1 VDYRP
6 SEPHGRIISSDP
18 HLVLRADEDGVG
30 FVQCDDGVLVV
41 PLDEDGNV
49 LLAVERSAALNRD
62 VLVLAGGMVE
72 PDEPLELTADRELQE
87 ELGWHADELI
97 YLGELHPFKY
107 LASRQFVFLA
117 RGLTP
122 RRRAGDERHPIG
134 VRRVPLASFASLCAA
149 GELHDAPTI
158 AALCLVQHFLGAQQA
173 ATPRGAQGART
184 GTVPAHHLK

>member
-6 SEPHGRIISSDP
+6 SKPHGRIIRSDP
-18 HLVLRADEDGVG
+18 YLVLRADEDGVG
-30 FVQCDDGVLVV
+30 FVQCGDGVLVV
-41 PLDEDGNV
+41 PVDEDGNV
-49 LLAVERSAALNRD
+49 LLAVERSAALNREA
-62 VLVLAGGMVE
+62 LVLAGGMVE
-72 PDEPLELTADRELQE
+72 PDEPLEVTADRELQE

-122 RRRAGDERHPIG
+122 RRRAGDERYPIE
-134 VRRVPLASFASLCAA
+134 VRDVSLASFTSLCAA

-158 AALCLVQHFLGAQQA
+158 AALCLAQKFLGAD
-173 ATPRGAQGART
+173 G
-184 GTVPAHHLK
+184 PALWSG

>member
-1 VDYRP
+1 MDYRP
-6 SEPHGRIISSDP
+6 SKPHGRIVSSDP
-18 HLVLRADEDGVG
+18 YLVLRADQDGVG

-49 LLAVERSAALNRD
+49 LLAVEHSAALNRD
-62 VLVLAGGMVE
+62 ALVLAGGKVE

-87 ELGWHADELI
+87 ELGWHADELT

-107 LASRQFVFLA
+107 LTSRQFVFLA

-122 RRRAGDERHPIG
+122 RRRAGDERYPIG
-134 VRRVPLASFASLCAA
+134 VRRVSLASFTSLCAA

-158 AALCLVQHFLGAQQA
+158 AALCLAQQFLGAQPA
-173 ATPRGAQGART
+173 ATPGGAQAART
-184 GTVPAHHLK
+184 GTHRARRRR

>member
-6 SEPHGRIISSDP
+6 SKPHGRSISSDP
-18 HLVLRADEDGVG
+18 YLVLRADEDGVG

-49 LLAVERSAALNRD
+49 LLAVERSAALNREA
-62 VLVLAGGMVE
+62 LVLAGGMVE

-87 ELGWHADELI
+87 ELGWRADELA
-97 YLGELHPFKY
+97 YLGELHPFKH

-122 RRRAGDERHPIG
+122 SRRPGDERYPIG
-134 VRRVPLASFASLCAA
+134 VRRVSLAGFTLLCAA

-158 AALCLVQHFLGAQQA
+158 AALCLAQNFLGAERDTQP
-173 ATPRGAQGART
+173 PR
-184 GTVPAHHLK
+184 